1 MNSNTQIL
9 LLPRNHDKST
19 DEYYLYDNTVYT
31 IHKVLKLAGVNSG
44 YLDDKP
50 IQFLEQRSVEWFL
63 PVLFISHNVLIE
75 NKEMYEAALMAIK
88 EYIIKS
94 SPFTR
99 GKENTVKLKVIV
111 EKSEDKTTKSIDY
124 DGPADGLSDLKDSI
138 LRIVD
143 E

>member
-1 MNSNTQIL
+1 MNSHIQIL
-9 LLPRNHDKST
+9 LLPRNYEST

-31 IHKVLKLAGVNSG
+31 INKVLNQAGVNSK

-50 IQFLEQRSVEWFL
+50 IQFLEQRAIEWFL
-63 PVLFISHNVLIE
+63 PVLYISYNVLIE
-75 NKEMYEAALMAIK
+75 NKEVYEVALMAIK

-99 GKENTVKLKVIV
+99 GEDNTVKLKIIV
-111 EKSEDKTTKSIDY
+111 EKSEDKTTKSIEY
-124 DGPADGLSDLKDSI
+124 SGPINGLSELKDSI
-138 LRIVD
+138 LRLAD